1 MVPALRRYDPVQ
13 RLQPTEGSRLS
24 RLQLGIQV
32 NRNRITPG
40 EKILQAV
47 IQRRVAGSRGAAHRG
62 GETRRSL
69 GRKAEKPVHEGTAE
83 CHPGVEGI
91 VEAPAV
97 TRILGQIHLQTRTAQ
112 LVHAAAA
119 NMGIRIHLTDHH
131 PAHTGFD
138 DTPGA
143 GRLMLPGRGVGAWF
157 EITVEYRP
165 PGRRTGG
172 DKGMGFRVG
181 PAVRAVIPLSDNPV
195 PPNHQG
201 PHHGIR

>member
-1 MVPALRRYDPVQ
+1 M
-13 RLQPTEGSRLS
+13 
-24 RLQLGIQV
+24 
-32 NRNRITPG
+32 
-40 EKILQAV
+40 
-47 IQRRVAGSRGAAHRG
+47 
-62 GETRRSL
+62 
-69 GRKAEKPVHEGTAE
+69 HERTAE

-97 TRILGQIHLQTRTAQ
+97 TRILGQIHLQTRAAQ
-112 LVHAAAA
+112 LVHTAAA

-165 PGRRTGG
+165 PGRSTGG
-172 DKGMGFRVG
+172 DKGMGFRVRT
-181 PAVRAVIPLSDNPV
+181 AVRAVIPLADNPV